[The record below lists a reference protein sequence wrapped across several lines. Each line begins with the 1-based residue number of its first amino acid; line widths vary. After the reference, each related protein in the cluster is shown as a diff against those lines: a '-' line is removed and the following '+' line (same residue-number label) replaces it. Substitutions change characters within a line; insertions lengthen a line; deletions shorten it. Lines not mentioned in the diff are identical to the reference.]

1 MLGQTT
7 EINLDTLLDRKATAQ
22 ALTSR
27 GFKTKESTLTTL
39 ASRGDGPIFQKFG
52 RRVVYKW
59 ANALA
64 WAQSRL
70 SAPVTSTSELRA
82 RRHEAAV

>member
-1 MLGQTT
+1 MFT
-7 EINLDTLLDRKATAQ
+7 EISPDMLLDRKATAE

-27 GFKTKESTLTTL
+27 GFKTKASSLTAL
-39 ASRGDGPIFQKFG
+39 ACRGDGPIFQKFG

-59 ANALA
+59 SNVLA

-70 SAPVTSTSELRA
+70 SAPVTSTSEL
-82 RRHEAAV
+82 